1 MTIPR
6 PESVMAMTVFLGM
19 TLAVVHFVTIVHRA
33 RSGSNGVTAGK
44 PVTGVT
50 HGVATAGTGI
60 ALGGLRIL
68 VRGLSVIGLG
78 TMEGFGVQLQRE
90 QDLLMEVPN
99 GTPRTRQLINGVAT
113 SLLATR
119 RDKTGAY
126 QMGGVPPQMVKEEA
140 LVPDARKEAEALTLY
155 QNLSDRVDYL
165 IEWIK
170 DRYLD
175 VQVTQIGRSLSGFF
189 RGIDEG
195 DEVDEEGIFDL
206 DEQEDCVSEEVALD
220 LYQAFMTHESAKQRY
235 RENAKLRGS
244 DPESLK
250 QLAMDKLKAAKAKSF
265 CAGCKRRGHW
275 HKDAICPL
283 NRGSSEAQGTVS
295 SSATTGSTARTSGNT
310 KEFAKAQYPC
320 HVVHV
325 TWEIEGYQNKDLLA
339 ITDTACSRSVAGA
352 AWVDTYVTEA
362 RRLECDPQF
371 TSCREAFKFGASK
384 VFVAS
389 YGILLCFEMG
399 GYKVGLKVAVV
410 NGDVPL
416 LVSRGALGKMGM
428 LLDVA
433 ENRATFKA
441 LGVKDLLLET
451 TETGHPAFQIKPSPL
466 PKAFVQGPEW
476 DSSEIKIV
484 PQAEPYMSAR
494 ASRGLCDDGDDG
506 VDAST
511 SSGSRSCLTSWM
523 VYVQDEVMKNDG
535 TPFPRTPR
543 GKPALDYVPL
553 FYSKRVG
560 IATRNLLLD
569 VNFNPETF
577 AAWWSSTNI
586 SNDFWI
592 EDEDFLVR
600 VHVIPRRS
608 FLPYMVCGVSLEM
621 SLLSLFFGSEGVSF
635 VDDDQCLTLPH
646 FAFLAQMASSSDLL
660 TAPIVT
666 RPKTLSEFTKAE
678 LLAEARARNLW
689 INEKWTAVELRSAIQ
704 EDRRNPS

>member
-1 MTIPR
+1 
-6 PESVMAMTVFLGM
+6 
-19 TLAVVHFVTIVHRA
+19 
-33 RSGSNGVTAGK
+33 
-44 PVTGVT
+44 
-50 HGVATAGTGI
+50 
-60 ALGGLRIL
+60 
-68 VRGLSVIGLG
+68 
-78 TMEGFGVQLQRE
+78 
-90 QDLLMEVPN
+90 
-99 GTPRTRQLINGVAT
+99 
-113 SLLATR
+113 
-119 RDKTGAY
+119 
-126 QMGGVPPQMVKEEA
+126 
-140 LVPDARKEAEALTLY
+140 
-155 QNLSDRVDYL
+155 
-165 IEWIK
+165 
-170 DRYLD
+170 
-175 VQVTQIGRSLSGFF
+175 
-189 RGIDEG
+189 
-195 DEVDEEGIFDL
+195 
-206 DEQEDCVSEEVALD
+206 
-220 LYQAFMTHESAKQRY
+220 
-235 RENAKLRGS
+235 
-244 DPESLK
+244 
-250 QLAMDKLKAAKAKSF
+250 MDKLKAAKAKSF

-608 FLPYMVCGVSLEM
+608 FFSPMHWRSFLPYMVCGVSLEM

-704 EDRRNPS
+704 EDRRNPSANHPANATKGMSAMTLDQLKARALELGYHVPPYGTRGTIMRILRDQGGMSSESILGFGRYAGKMFKETPLSYRTWALREVESNDNPSEDLVMFANWWQGELHRWNDEPPWSSENIRFDPEVNATVPYVEDASSTASWDVLQREALAPPMTPQAKAKAASHMMQVPRTPARRRPADGPPTPTATRMDQDLPTDVNEEVRYLEERLAVLKDQHGIPP